1 MMYGKRLFLITF
13 DLTQLMLPK
22 VVFVRTVTAQ

>member
-1 MMYGKRLFLITF
+1 MMYGTQLFLITF
-13 DLTQLMLPK
+13 DLTQLMLPQ